1 VDQSGALG
9 DCPIWP
15 NTEPGKGR
23 EGIHAPRKKAYERLV
38 LLIAAGWLAVV
49 GATLAYMLY
58 NDKTGWHFSSVAY
71 SPSHSSPL
79 PIPWPSCGGIGIE
92 LWHQNSNYPA
102 DRCKFES
109 RS

>member
-1 VDQSGALG
+1 MDQSGALG

-38 LLIAAGWLAVV
+38 LLIAASWLAVV

-58 NDKTGWHFSSVAY
+58 DDKTGWALLF
-71 SPSHSSPL
+71 
-79 PIPWPSCGGIGIE
+79 GGILAVPLFTVTYSLAIMRRYR
-92 LWHQNSNYPA
+92 NRVVAP
-102 DRCKFES
+102 K
-109 RS
+109 